1 MARKRKR
8 AMVPQDD
15 LTAPKEPEKDPEE
28 GFEKDAIVKA
38 IEDDEDAIERSIE
51 EAAIQESIDPG
62 YAEVKSAPWEGPYRA
77 QEGSVLDKDGARV
90 AIAGLDHNRSSSG
103 PGIAKLIADGL
114 NRMRGKS

>member
-8 AMVPQDD
+8 AMIPKDN
-15 LTAPKEPEKDPEE
+15 LTAPEEPEKSPEE
-28 GFEKDAIVKA
+28 GFEEDAIVKA
-38 IEDDEDAIERSIE
+38 IEDDEDDTKRSIE
-51 EAAIQESIDPG
+51 EAATQEFIDPG
-62 YAEVKSAPWEGPYRA
+62 YAEVNAAPWEGPYRA